1 MHRCAQMLHDIMEEV
16 QRRSEASIPATWGEW
31 EADQEEEEEE
41 CHLWALQNGDFLSPL
56 PHLPH
61 PPHLMKEVGKLEE
74 TEQESRMDLMGPDP
88 TEAWIGK

>member
-1 MHRCAQMLHDIMEEV
+1 M
-16 QRRSEASIPATWGEW
+16 
-31 EADQEEEEEE
+31 